1 MILISANFVRSG
13 GPGMHTKTTAGAVRP
28 GHVAAVAAGN
38 ALEFYDFLTY
48 GFFAPQIGRAFFPSA
63 DSTTSLLTALATF
76 GVGFLMRPVGAA
88 VIGAIA
94 DKAGRKPAM
103 LLALMLMGATMLGMA
118 LIPSYA
124 QIGPLAGVLA
134 VTCRMVQ
141 GFALGGQVGPATSY
155 LVEAAPANRRG
166 FFVSLQFVSQQIS
179 IITSGVVGFTLAHSL
194 SEAALGAW
202 GWRVAFLIGLV
213 IVPFGLYLRRGLEES
228 LPAEPAARSKAAARP
243 SGFGLTALLG
253 LLLLAGGTTVNYLG
267 NYTTTYATQT
277 LHLSSVV
284 GFTSTILVGVGGLI
298 GALVGGWL
306 GDRFSRR
313 ALIVWPFLV
322 QVVIVVPMF
331 MAVVATRS
339 PAVLW
344 AVGAVFTFVN
354 SLYSTNTLVFITER
368 MPAAIRGRST
378 GLIYALSI
386 SVFGGSTQFIVAW
399 LTALTR
405 SPLAPAWY
413 ATGIVALS
421 LLASLFLPK
430 RSAGDLSAGAA

>member
-1 MILISANFVRSG
+1 
-13 GPGMHTKTTAGAVRP
+13 MHTRTQAGAQAGALRP

-48 GFFAPQIGRAFFPSA
+48 GFFAPQIGRAFFPSK
-63 DSTTSLLTALATF
+63 DHTTELLVALATF

-88 VIGAIA
+88 VIGVVA
-94 DKAGRKPAM
+94 DKAGRKPAL
-103 LLALMLMGATMLGMA
+103 LLALMLMGVTMLGMA
-118 LIPSYA
+118 LIPPHA
-124 QIGPLAGVLA
+124 QIGALAGFLA
-134 VTCRMVQ
+134 VACRMLQ

-155 LVEAAPANRRG
+155 LVEAAPAHRRG
-166 FFVSLQFVSQQIS
+166 FFVSLQFISQHMAIIS
-179 IITSGVVGFTLAHSL
+179 SGVVGFTLAHSL
-194 SEAALGAW
+194 SEEALDSW
-202 GWRVAFLIGLV
+202 GWRFAFVVGLV
-213 IVPFGLYLRRGLEES
+213 IVPFALVLRRGLEES
-228 LPAEPAARSKAAARP
+228 LPASAATEAAGPKAASARTA
-243 SGFGLTALLG
+243 GFGFTALMG

-267 NYTTTYATQT
+267 NYTTIYATQT

-284 GFTSTILVGVGGLI
+284 GFTSTILVGVGGLT

-313 ALIVWPFLV
+313 ALIVWPFLI
-322 QVVIVVPMF
+322 QVLTMIPMF

-339 PAVLW
+339 AVVLW
-344 AVGAVFTFVN
+344 TVGAVFTFVN

-368 MPAAIRGRST
+368 LPAAIRGRSV

-399 LTALTR
+399 LTALTH

-413 ATGIVALS
+413 ATGIVSLS

-430 RSAGDLSAGAA
+430 KGSGALSEAPT

>member
-1 MILISANFVRSG
+1 
-13 GPGMHTKTTAGAVRP
+13 MHAKTTAGALRP

-88 VIGAIA
+88 AIGMIA

-118 LIPSYA
+118 LIPSHE
-124 QIGPLAGVLA
+124 QIGVWAGVLA
-134 VTCRMVQ
+134 VACRMVQ

-155 LVEAAPANRRG
+155 LVEAAPADRRG
-166 FFVSLQFVSQQIS
+166 FFVSLQFLSQHIAIIS
-179 IITSGVVGFTLAHSL
+179 SGVVGFTLAHSL
-194 SEAALGAW
+194 SDAALSAW
-202 GWRVAFLIGLV
+202 GWRFAFLVGLV
-213 IVPFGLYLRRGLEES
+213 IVPFALFLRRGLEES
-228 LPAEPAARSKAAARP
+228 LPQASNAAAP
-243 SGFGLTALLG
+243 SAPRTRSQGFGFTALMG

-267 NYTTTYATQT
+267 NYTTIYATQT
-277 LHLSSVV
+277 LHMSSVV

-298 GALVGGWL
+298 GAVVGGWL

-313 ALIVWPFLV
+313 PLIVWPFLV
-322 QVVIVVPMF
+322 QALIMIPMF
-331 MAVVATRS
+331 MAVIATRS
-339 PAVLW
+339 PLVLW

-399 LTALTR
+399 LTALTQ

-421 LLASLFLPK
+421 FLASLFLPK
-430 RSAGDLSAGAA
+430 KAPQVLSEAIA

>member
-1 MILISANFVRSG
+1 
-13 GPGMHTKTTAGAVRP
+13 MHTKTTAGALRP

-88 VIGAIA
+88 VIGVIA

-103 LLALMLMGATMLGMA
+103 LLALMLMGVTMLGMA
-118 LIPSYA
+118 LIPSHER
-124 QIGPLAGVLA
+124 IGVWAGVLA
-134 VTCRMVQ
+134 VACRMVQ

-155 LVEAAPANRRG
+155 LVEAAPADRRG
-166 FFVSLQFVSQQIS
+166 FFVSLQFLSQHIAIIS
-179 IITSGVVGFTLAHSL
+179 SGVVGFTLAHSL
-194 SEAALGAW
+194 SDAALNAW
-202 GWRVAFLIGLV
+202 GWRFAFLIGLV
-213 IVPFGLYLRRGLEES
+213 IVPFALFLRRGLEES
-228 LPAEPAARSKAAARP
+228 LPQTPGAAPSAPSTRSQ
-243 SGFGLTALLG
+243 GFGFTALMG

-267 NYTTTYATQT
+267 NYTTIYATQT
-277 LHLSSVV
+277 LHMSSAV

-298 GALVGGWL
+298 GAVVGGWL

-313 ALIVWPFLV
+313 PLIVWPFLV
-322 QVVIVVPMF
+322 QVLIMIPMF
-331 MAVVATRS
+331 MAVIATRS
-339 PAVLW
+339 PVVLW
-344 AVGAVFTFVN
+344 VVGAVFTFVN

-399 LTALTR
+399 LTALTQ

-413 ATGIVALS
+413 ATGVVTLS
-421 LLASLFLPK
+421 LVASLFLPK
-430 RSAGDLSAGAA
+430 KSAEDLSARAA

>member
-1 MILISANFVRSG
+1 
-13 GPGMHTKTTAGAVRP
+13 MHTKTQAGTLRP

-48 GFFAPQIGRAFFPSA
+48 GFFAPQIGRAFFPSK
-63 DSTTSLLTALATF
+63 DHTTELLVALATF

-94 DKAGRKPAM
+94 DKAGRKPAL
-103 LLALMLMGATMLGMA
+103 LLALMLMGVTMLGMA
-118 LIPSYA
+118 LIPPAA
-124 QIGPLAGVLA
+124 QIGALAGFLA
-134 VTCRMVQ
+134 VACRMLQ

-155 LVEAAPANRRG
+155 LVEAAPPHRRG
-166 FFVSLQFVSQQIS
+166 FFVSLQFLSQHIAIIS
-179 IITSGVVGFTLAHSL
+179 SGVVGFTLAHSL
-194 SEAALGAW
+194 SDAALNAW
-202 GWRVAFLIGLV
+202 GWRAAFLVGLV
-213 IVPFGLYLRRGLEES
+213 IVPFALFLRQGLEES
-228 LPAEPAARSKAAARP
+228 LPPAPVTAP
-243 SGFGLTALLG
+243 SAPPSRTPGFGFTALMG

-277 LHLSSVV
+277 LHMSSVV

-313 ALIVWPFLV
+313 SMIVWPFLI
-322 QVVIVVPMF
+322 QVLTMIPMF

-344 AVGAVFTFVN
+344 LVGAVFTFVN

-399 LTALTR
+399 LTALTK

-421 LLASLFLPK
+421 LVASLFLPK
-430 RSAGDLSAGAA
+430 KSPGDLSERAA